1 MEQTII
7 IVKHSVFYLKKMYL
21 TFYSINHI
29 KTWKFVIHW
38 ASSTPSITIIVFNH
52 FPIFSHRTGKLDKY
66 NWFTGKEI
74 TSCISIAR
82 KKQFFCISKNS
93 RNMISKAISI
103 KVIWLH
109 LEYLLLFVKFEK
121 IVYWTIVRMFH
132 KFQYRFLILAV

>member
-7 IVKHSVFYLKKMYL
+7 VEHSFVQFQKMYL

-38 ASSTPSITIIVFNH
+38 ASSTPSITIIIFNH
-52 FPIFSHRTGKLDKY
+52 FPIFSDRTGKLDEY

-82 KKQFFCISKNS
+82 KEESFCISKKS
-93 RNMISKAISI
+93 RNVISKAI
-103 KVIWLH
+103 IWLH
-109 LEYLLLFVKFEK
+109 LVYLLLFVKFEK

-132 KFQYRFLILAV
+132 KFQLWFLILAV